1 MVRRVFILGLDSLPP
16 YVLYEG
22 HDGGGFKYLR
32 SIVEDSARYLLE
44 SCHPPIT
51 VPAWIVM
58 FTGKTPG
65 ELGIY
70 GFRHRRVG
78 MFDYYIINSN
88 YIKYP
93 AIWDEAGKKGLWVG
107 IYGVPPTYPP
117 KPVHGFMV
125 TDFTTP
131 DPNRTYTFPPW
142 LKRELENVSG
152 PTIFDVTYRSEDKD
166 GVARDIRRMINN
178 HLTQVTYLLKRK
190 KWDLFIYVEIGIDRV
205 HHAFWKYFDKR
216 HPRFIDHPEYSK
228 VIPEVYRRIDEWFSS
243 IHNNLLKD
251 SIIIIASDHG
261 VKPMIG
267 AFTINQWLIDEGYL
281 KLKVNTQ
288 ELRPGTDL
296 REDMID
302 WKHTIAWGWGGYY
315 SRIFINLKG
324 REKYGVVSK
333 EEYESIIHSLR
344 RNIENIK
351 GPKGDKWYN
360 SVYRPHELYPEVRGD
375 APDLMVYLDD
385 LNWRPAGTLGWQSRY
400 LPENDRGPDD
410 AMHDWMGVLS
420 IYDPEGTIPRGD
432 LGVMKIGNVRNVI
445 EELLFGRK

>member
-70 GFRHRRVG
+70 GFRHRRPG
-78 MFDYYIINSN
+78 MFDYYIVNSN
-88 YIKYP
+88 HVKHA
-93 AIWDEAGKKGLWVG
+93 AIWDEASKKGLWVG
-107 IYGVPPTYPP
+107 LYGVPPTYPP

-131 DPNRTYTFPPW
+131 GPDKTYTFPPW
-142 LKRELENVSG
+142 LKRELESISG
-152 PTIFDVTYRSEDKD
+152 STIFDVTYRSEDKD
-166 GVARDIRRMINN
+166 GVAKDIIKMVNN
-178 HLTQVTYLLKRK
+178 HLTQVTYLIKRK

-216 HPRFIDHPEYSK
+216 HPRFTEHPRYSK
-228 VIPEVYRRIDEWFSS
+228 VIPEVYGLIDEWFSGV
-243 IHNNLLKD
+243 HNDLLKD
-251 SIIIIASDHG
+251 TVIIIVSDHG

-281 KLKVNTQ
+281 KLKVNVQ
-288 ELRPGTDL
+288 ELRSGTDL

-302 WKHTIAWGWGGYY
+302 WERTVAWGWGGYY
-315 SRIFINLKG
+315 SRVFINLKG
-324 REKYGVVSK
+324 REKYGVVHGDD
-333 EEYESIIHSLR
+333 YEDII
-344 RNIENIK
+344 RNLKRDIERIR
-351 GPKGDKWYN
+351 GPKGDVWHN
-360 SVYRPHELYPEVRGD
+360 QVYKPHDLYPEVKGD
-375 APDLMVYLDD
+375 APDLMVYLDN
-385 LNWRPAGTLGWQSRY
+385 LNWRPAGTIGWHSKY

-410 AMHDWMGVLS
+410 AMHDWLGVLS
-420 IYDPEGTIPRGD
+420 IYDPEGTISRGD
-432 LGVMKIGNVRNVI
+432 LGIMKINNVRELI
-445 EELLFGRK
+445 EDILFERK